1 MTKFYPLFFVLLLAT
16 VQLQGQD
23 MCSVPNGSMEEW
35 FDGAPILEQDLE
47 LSFDG
52 EVPIPAFYGS
62 LSRLLFLSITA
73 ILGPELFDLY
83 PELAS
88 DPLGLERV
96 EVTAGNFGAK
106 LSPGLAFGVTDL
118 ITTFPCSSEPDY
130 LKLSISHVGS
140 EMDSVIII
148 VAIAGQDPFNLLLE
162 SEDPTDLE
170 SFTAGGVLE
179 IAGGSSDLTEV
190 MVPIEMND
198 MGRSFA
204 EGDSALIM
212 IIAQSDS
219 ASLAAGNESYYIID
233 DLSMGKASTPTQDLS
248 TELSYE
254 VFPNPTY
261 GIVNVQMTEV
271 PDRTQITLYNSI
283 GQEIFRKNDVG
294 YQNSFD
300 ISDQPPGVYLM
311 TLQSDGKRIRKK
323 IIKR

>member
-1 MTKFYPLFFVLLLAT
+1 MAKFYTVCLLLFLG
-16 VQLQGQD
+16 VIQLQAQD
-23 MCSVPNGSMEEW
+23 VCSVPNGSMEEW
-35 FDGAPILEQDLE
+35 FDGAPILEEDLE

-62 LSRLLFLSITA
+62 LSRLLLLSFSA
-73 ILGPELFDLY
+73 ILGPELFDLF

-96 EVTAGNFGAK
+96 EVTAGNYGAK
-106 LSPGLAFGVTDL
+106 LSPGLALGIADL

-140 EMDSVIII
+140 DLDSMIIV

-162 SEDPTDLE
+162 TDDLTDLQ

-179 IAGGSSDLTEV
+179 YAGGSSDATEV

-198 MGRSFA
+198 AGRSFA

-219 ASLAAGNESYYIID
+219 ASLAMGNESYYIID
-233 DLSMGKASTPTQDLS
+233 DLTMGKASTPTQDLS
-248 TELSYE
+248 DGISYE
-254 VFPNPTY
+254 VFPNPTF
-261 GIVNVQMTEV
+261 GIVNVQMSRV
-271 PDRTQITLYNSI
+271 PVRSQLIIYNSI
-283 GQEIFRKNDVG
+283 GKEITRRSDVG
-294 YQNSFD
+294 YQSSYD
-300 ISDQPPGVYLM
+300 ISDQPPGVYFM
-311 TLQSDGKRIRKK
+311 TLEADGKTIREK